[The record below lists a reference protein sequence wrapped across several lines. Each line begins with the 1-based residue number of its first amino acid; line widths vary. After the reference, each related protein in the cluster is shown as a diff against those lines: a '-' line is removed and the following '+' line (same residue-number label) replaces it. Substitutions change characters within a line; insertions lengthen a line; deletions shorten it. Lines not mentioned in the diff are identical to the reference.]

1 MQWIVIWSGQKW
13 LSYPGQEQSIAKF
26 KLAIVKLLSLEEQ
39 RLHLEVQTASLKIST
54 FGTSKQISGDLVL
67 SKFLIL
73 PILFF
78 LNLTI
83 HFCRLNT
90 AINKVGC
97 GLINDRHD
105 YSKKVVVCGT
115 PTDKVEV
122 WDIANRLVYKTT
134 HDCPNTGYGNFK
146 ELDNN
151 YHDHEDFNTKYV
163 KNLSQQGN
171 LVHACKP
178 VFLYSQLVF
187 TNSQSEVYIFDLY
200 NGFKQSYTIAESTGG
215 NAFVAPRGTIAAGT
229 AACTAS
235 TQN

>member
-1 MQWIVIWSGQKW
+1 MELQNEQVEIWSSVSVP
-13 LSYPGQEQSIAKF
+13 SYQSMY
-26 KLAIVKLLSLEEQ
+26 
-39 RLHLEVQTASLKIST
+39 
-54 FGTSKQISGDLVL
+54 
-67 SKFLIL
+67 
-73 PILFF
+73 ILFC

-105 YSKKVVVCGT
+105 YSKKVVGCGT

-151 YHDHEDFNTKYV
+151 YHDHEDFNT
-163 KNLSQQGN
+163 
-171 LVHACKP
+171 
-178 VFLYSQLVF
+178 
-187 TNSQSEVYIFDLY
+187 T
-200 NGFKQSYTIAESTGG
+200 
-215 NAFVAPRGTIAAGT
+215 
-229 AACTAS
+229 
-235 TQN
+235 